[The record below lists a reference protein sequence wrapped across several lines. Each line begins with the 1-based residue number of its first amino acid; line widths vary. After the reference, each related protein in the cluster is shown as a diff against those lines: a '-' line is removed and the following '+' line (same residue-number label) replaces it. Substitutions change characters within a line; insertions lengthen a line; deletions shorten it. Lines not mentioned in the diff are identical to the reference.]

1 MLEAKVFLNNNLS
14 NYYYWVEDESMTSTI
29 KYACGYLIKYLLNCK
44 NKNQIEMIKKLKT
57 ETNPNHL
64 LLEVKSEV
72 FNYFRFVL
80 IQIHVFLKYETL
92 KKFKNELYIV
102 VYNWIIEN
110 KEINEKWFNLIK
122 TLSWEVEQDKE
133 SKSFFEKSIAVWTKI
148 WIGDFIKKN
157 RLCPVRNQKTF
168 RNRVDEEKNKKEI

>member
-1 MLEAKVFLNNNLS
+1 SSYSKYDCVIISDQKFQTRKAEPNSITKISNLEMLEAKVFLNNNLS
-14 NYYYWVEDESMTSTI
+14 NYYYWVEDESMTSII

-92 KKFKNELYIV
+92 KKFKNEL
-102 VYNWIIEN
+102 
-110 KEINEKWFNLIK
+110 
-122 TLSWEVEQDKE
+122 
-133 SKSFFEKSIAVWTKI
+133 
-148 WIGDFIKKN
+148 
-157 RLCPVRNQKTF
+157 
-168 RNRVDEEKNKKEI
+168 